1 MMLIVVWNVEHFV
14 FVDECG
20 LTDDCRRNRA
30 RAKRGVRVHGVK
42 PGKRRPQRT
51 NVVAGLLNGK
61 HVAVRC
67 YNHTTTSVFFED
79 WFEWELIPAIPE
91 GSVVI
96 LDNASFHRKSQLAL
110 IAEKYG
116 VGLLFLPAYSP
127 DFNKIEFSWA
137 NLKRWLTDNICRFFS
152 LDFAIEQYFE
162 I

>member
-1 MMLIVVWNVEHFV
+1 
-14 FVDECG
+14 
-20 LTDDCRRNRA
+20 
-30 RAKRGVRVHGVK
+30 
-42 PGKRRPQRT
+42 
-51 NVVAGLLNGK
+51 
-61 HVAVRC
+61 
-67 YNHTTTSVFFED
+67 VFFED

-137 NLKRWLTDNICRFFS
+137 NLKRWLTDNVRRFFS
-152 LDFAIEQYFE
+152 LDFAIEQYFGV
-162 I
+162 